1 MEELFNW
8 KDHPVG
14 VSLLPVKRRLN
25 RGVENAMVTYCASDV
40 TTAQRPGNV
49 WNHCLCRVGK
59 YNRIWLNLDMNLLAW
74 IRASG
79 LNICGLAKEGWKN
92 QGVCGTECVECPAI
106 QDKSV
111 VCRALGKAETEQPSL
126 AIPVGPGLSTEP
138 LFDIVDW
145 YCLLYTSPSPRD

>member
-1 MEELFNW
+1 M
-8 KDHPVG
+8 
-14 VSLLPVKRRLN
+14 
-25 RGVENAMVTYCASDV
+25 
-40 TTAQRPGNV
+40 
-49 WNHCLCRVGK
+49 
-59 YNRIWLNLDMNLLAW
+59 
-74 IRASG
+74 
-79 LNICGLAKEGWKN
+79 AKEGWKN

-145 YCLLYTSPSPRD
+145 YVYFSSKSSNGDWFSSANKTEKCREECWYCHHVGE